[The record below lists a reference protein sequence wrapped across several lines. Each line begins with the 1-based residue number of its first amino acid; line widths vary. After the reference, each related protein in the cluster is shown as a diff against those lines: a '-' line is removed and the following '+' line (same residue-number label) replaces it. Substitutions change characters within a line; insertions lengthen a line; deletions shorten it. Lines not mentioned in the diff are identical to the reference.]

1 MAKSILTLLQK
12 KGNVQASPEPPTT
25 QPASVTMNQETPDSN
40 NDHAPSPS
48 PPPLHI
54 PLGTPPLGMPGS
66 ACYPAPPPSPSAGLD
81 SLSAFAP
88 FQLGHGPTL
97 NGFAVPLVDGD
108 FNDSFVD
115 DGDKFMKIDCWLFK
129 ALSGTKRP
137 MGARGFRKTNLGT
150 LIRSKFRSAL
160 GRHTR
165 TAWFVDSERQ
175 PVSTISV
182 DIDGVTFEFL
192 PKSRAFAAKYSED
205 ALSKLAELAQ
215 RDIAG
220 TLPKCE
226 VSNHPMVY
234 QQIRNVAATAL
245 DATDLETL
253 AASDIK
259 WVPSRLRFWSKD
271 RQLNVIVSRRM
282 QRKCKGDMTKLA
294 PRVVQLVRKSMH
306 SMLDKN
312 GAPPVS
318 SESSASKSKSTS
330 DDSNSVES

>member
-1 MAKSILTLLQK
+1 MSILALLQK
-12 KGNVQASPEPPTT
+12 QGNVQASPEPPTT

-48 PPPLHI
+48 PSQAHI
-54 PLGTPPLGMPGS
+54 PMGEPPLGMIGS
-66 ACYPAPPPSPSAGLD
+66 AIYPAPPPSPSAGLD

-88 FQLGHGPTL
+88 IQLGHGPTL

-129 ALSGTKRP
+129 ALVGTRRP
-137 MGARGFRKTNLGT
+137 LGKGFRKTNLGT
-150 LIRSKFRSAL
+150 LIRSKFRAAL

-165 TAWFVDSERQ
+165 TAWFVDAERQ

-192 PKSRAFAAKYSED
+192 PKSRVFAAKYSED

-226 VSNHPMVY
+226 VSNHPMMY
-234 QQIRNVAATAL
+234 HQIRNVAANAL

-253 AASDIK
+253 AANNIK

-282 QRKCKGDMTKLA
+282 QCKCKGDMTKLA

-306 SMLDKN
+306 SILDKN

>member
-1 MAKSILTLLQK
+1 MSILTLLQK
-12 KGNVQASPEPPTT
+12 QGSVQASPEPPTT

-66 ACYPAPPPSPSAGLD
+66 ACYPVPPPPPGAGLD

-115 DGDKFMKIDCWLFK
+115 DGDKFMKIDCWLYK

-137 MGARGFRKTNLGT
+137 TGKWGFRKTNLGT
-150 LIRSKFRSAL
+150 FIHSKFRSAL

-165 TAWFVDSERQ
+165 TSWFVDSERN
-175 PVSTISV
+175 PVSTIAV

-192 PKSRAFAAKYSED
+192 PKSRVFAAKYSEA

-226 VSNHPMVY
+226 DSNHDHVMMY
-234 QQIRNVAATAL
+234 QQIRNVAARAL
-245 DATDLETL
+245 DAADLETL
-253 AASDIK
+253 AASNIN

-271 RQLNVIVSRRM
+271 RKLDVIVSRRM
-282 QRKCKGDMTKLA
+282 QRKCKGDMEKLA
-294 PRVVQLVRKSMH
+294 PRVVQLVRNSMH